1 MCVLKYKIQVFL
13 FYKLL
18 VYSVK
23 LFEKKYFNRPA
34 LRTFFF
40 LVQECGTAASGDH
53 KFNSFDIK
61 HNLGVT
67 WSDSF
72 LLSRCIPSC

>member
-23 LFEKKYFNRPA
+23 LFEKNT
-34 LRTFFF
+34 LT
-40 LVQECGTAASGDH
+40 D
-53 KFNSFDIK
+53 
-61 HNLGVT
+61 
-67 WSDSF
+67 
-72 LLSRCIPSC
+72 LL